1 MSLDPEILD
10 ANRRATDRI
19 RALGEL
25 PDEELRRPVGE
36 HWTVAITLVHL
47 AFWDRRSLHA
57 LQRSVD
63 ADRPVPTD
71 LDIVLN
77 DLSLPIWAAVPPR
90 DATRLA
96 LDAATEIDDF
106 VATLD
111 GPLADELLAS
121 HVRWVRRSL
130 HRSEHLDEA
139 DAALRG

>member
-1 MSLDPEILD
+1 MSLDPEIHA
-10 ANRRATDRI
+10 ANRAATDRI

-25 PDEELRRPVGE
+25 SDDEMLTPVGE

-57 LQRSVD
+57 LQRSVE

-90 DATRLA
+90 DAARLA
-96 LDAATEIDDF
+96 LEAATEIDEF
-106 VATLD
+106 VATLQP
-111 GPLADELLAS
+111 PLADELLAS

-130 HRSEHLDEA
+130 HRNEHLDEA
-139 DAALRG
+139 EAALPG

>member
-1 MSLDPEILD
+1 MSLDPEIHV
-10 ANRRATDRI
+10 ANRAATERI

-25 PDEELRRPVGE
+25 TEDELRTPVGE
-36 HWTVAITLVHL
+36 HWTASITLVHL

-57 LQRSVD
+57 LQRSVE

-90 DATRLA
+90 DAVRLA

-106 VATLD
+106 VATLQS
-111 GPLADELLAS
+111 PLGDELLAS

-139 DAALRG
+139 EAALRG